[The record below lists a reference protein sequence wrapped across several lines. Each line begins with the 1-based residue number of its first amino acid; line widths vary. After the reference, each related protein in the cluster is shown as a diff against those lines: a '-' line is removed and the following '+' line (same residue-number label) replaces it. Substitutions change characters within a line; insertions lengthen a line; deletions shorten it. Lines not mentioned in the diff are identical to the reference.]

1 MPSND
6 MTRIRTGGANDSLC
20 VLVCGGRDFRDRTE
34 LSDTLDGLHEIRRF
48 AHMIAGGAHGADL
61 LAEEWAEVH
70 GVACEVYYADP
81 MRLGRD
87 AGRVRNERMLVEG
100 RPELVIAFRG
110 GRRTEHMVRI
120 ARHAGIEVIETAPR
134 RIFAPFSLW
143 RLTSTLV
150 ASLWTPDRPA
160 AYAGQSDLPGPIA
173 RSGTDAPPPLVGR
186 AEHLPG
192 LLPHEPAAWAAGG
205 ATALKVP
212 SLPDLGPAEA
222 PAGTDT
228 ETSTARARDAA

>member
-6 MTRIRTGGANDSLC
+6 ITRIRTGGGKDNLC
-20 VLVCGGRDFRDRTE
+20 VLVCGGRDFRDRSE
-34 LSDTLDGLHEIRRF
+34 LSDTLDGLHEVRRF

-61 LAEEWAEVH
+61 LAEEWAEAH

-120 ARHAGIEVIETAPR
+120 ARHAGIEVIETAQR
-134 RIFAPFSLW
+134 RVFAPFSLW
-143 RLTSTLV
+143 RLTSRLV
-150 ASLWTPDRPA
+150 ASLWTP
-160 AYAGQSDLPGPIA
+160 GQSDLTGPIT
-173 RSGTDAPPPLVGR
+173 RGGTGVLPPLVGS
-186 AEHLPG
+186 AEPLPS
-192 LLPHEPAAWAAGG
+192 LLPPEPVVWAAGG
-205 ATALKVP
+205 ATALKAP
-212 SLPDLGPAEA
+212 SLPDVGAA
-222 PAGTDT
+222 GASAGTDT
-228 ETSTARARDAA
+228 ETPAAPARDAA

>member
-1 MPSND
+1 MRSDD
-6 MTRIRTGGANDSLC
+6 MTRIHTGGGKASLC
-20 VLVCGGRDFRDRTE
+20 VLVCGGRDFRDRAE
-34 LSDTLDGLHEIRRF
+34 LSDTLDGLHEVRSF
-48 AHMIAGGAHGADL
+48 AQMIAGGAHGADL
-61 LAEEWAEVH
+61 LAEEWAEAH

-87 AGRVRNERMLVEG
+87 SGRVRNERMLVEG

-110 GRRTEHMVRI
+110 GHRTEHMVRI
-120 ARHAGIEVIETAPR
+120 ARDAGIEVIETAPR

-160 AYAGQSDLPGPIA
+160 ASAGRSDLAGSIT
-173 RSGTDAPPPLVGR
+173 RGGTGVPPLLVGR
-186 AEHLPG
+186 AEPLPS
-192 LLPHEPAAWAAGG
+192 LLPPGPAVWPAGG
-205 ATALKVP
+205 ATGVKAP
-212 SLPDLGPAEA
+212 TLPDLGAAEA

-228 ETSTARARDAA
+228 ETPAAPARDAA

>member
-1 MPSND
+1 
-6 MTRIRTGGANDSLC
+6 
-20 VLVCGGRDFRDRTE
+20 
-34 LSDTLDGLHEIRRF
+34 
-48 AHMIAGGAHGADL
+48 
-61 LAEEWAEVH
+61 
-70 GVACEVYYADP
+70 

-160 AYAGQSDLPGPIA
+160 AYAGQSDLPGPIG